1 MPALYK
7 NISLRIAF
15 GSGVTGL
22 AWGREQGRAERREE
36 EGLQNARNCPH
47 TSWERARACAD
58 RRRRRADVRS
68 GARHTPPAALLP
80 GPGPHG
86 SLSRPLH
93 LFPPL
98 TRSTSPMT
106 DRSDGL
112 LKSTRLLR
120 AAHTKGKT
128 CRLTGLKT
136 APGGQVLP
144 GEWTLPPAPCSG
156 QATMPPPH
164 LTRPRHALAI
174 AASRK
179 LPSHHKRRVSV
190 RPLRTA
196 AAVTLTRTSSEVA
209 LCGCRL
215 PRSKADK

>member
-22 AWGREQGRAERREE
+22 AWGREQGRAERRKE

-58 RRRRRADVRS
+58 RRRRRAGGRG

-86 SLSRPLH
+86 SLSRPRH
-93 LFPPL
+93 LFPP
-98 TRSTSPMT
+98 
-106 DRSDGL
+106 

-128 CRLTGLKT
+128 HRLTGLKT

-174 AASRK
+174 AASGK
-179 LPSHHKRRVSV
+179 LPSHHKCRVGV

-196 AAVTLTRTSSEVA
+196 AAVTLTRTSSGTA

-215 PRSKADK
+215 PRGQS

>member
-22 AWGREQGRAERREE
+22 AWGREQGRAERRKE

-58 RRRRRADVRS
+58 RRRGRAGEAAPGTRRLLRCSRGPVRTDPCR
-68 GARHTPPAALLP
+68 ARCMFPA
-80 GPGPHG
+80 
-86 SLSRPLH
+86 
-93 LFPPL
+93 L

-174 AASRK
+174 AASGK
-179 LPSHHKRRVSV
+179 LPSHHKCRVSV

>member
-1 MPALYK
+1 MGERAGQ
-7 NISLRIAF
+7 S
-15 GSGVTGL
+15 
-22 AWGREQGRAERREE
+22 RAERGGRSPKRTELSAHE
-36 EGLQNARNCPH
+36 LGAGSRVRRPE
-47 TSWERARACAD
+47 ARAGG
-58 RRRRRADVRS
+58 RGR
-68 GARHTPPAALLP
+68 ARHTPPAALLP

-93 LFPPL
+93 LFPAL

-128 CRLTGLKT
+128 CRLTGFKT

-174 AASRK
+174 AASGK
-179 LPSHHKRRVSV
+179 LPSHHKCRVSV

>member
-1 MPALYK
+1 MGERAGQ
-7 NISLRIAF
+7 S
-15 GSGVTGL
+15 
-22 AWGREQGRAERREE
+22 RAEKGGRSPKRTELSAHELGAGSRVRRPEAPVG
-36 EGLQNARNCPH
+36 GLRG
-47 TSWERARACAD
+47 
-58 RRRRRADVRS
+58 

-86 SLSRPLH
+86 SLSRPRH
-93 LFPPL
+93 VFPP
-98 TRSTSPMT
+98 
-106 DRSDGL
+106 

-128 CRLTGLKT
+128 HRLTGLKT

-174 AASRK
+174 AASGK
-179 LPSHHKRRVSV
+179 LPSHHKCRVGV

-196 AAVTLTRTSSEVA
+196 AAVTLTRTSSGTA
-209 LCGCRL
+209 LCGCTL
-215 PRSKADK
+215 PRGQS

>member
-22 AWGREQGRAERREE
+22 AWGREQGRAERRKE
-36 EGLQNARNCPH
+36 EGLQSARNCPH

-58 RRRRRADVRS
+58 PEARAGGRGS
-68 GARHTPPAALLP
+68 ARHTPPAALLP
-80 GPGPHG
+80 GPGAHG

-128 CRLTGLKT
+128 CRLTGLKQRQEVRFCQ
-136 APGGQVLP
+136 A
-144 GEWTLPPAPCSG
+144 SG
-156 QATMPPPH
+156 RCH
-164 LTRPRHALAI
+164 
-174 AASRK
+174 
-179 LPSHHKRRVSV
+179 
-190 RPLRTA
+190 
-196 AAVTLTRTSSEVA
+196 
-209 LCGCRL
+209 L
-215 PRSKADK
+215 PRAQDRRRCRRPT